1 MYWTDIFNKRGFSKI
16 TRPKTLEVVPKK
28 LLSKNSNKTSR
39 FLLTMFLLS
48 LKYPLKESCYFLFD
62 VKIVLGNF
70 LFLYSAQPKQS
81 ILLNKNAQRN
91 VYSIELTNHKE
102 GLVLLY
108 WCFLQTQI
116 LFKNPLWEC
125 KAQENRLGLT
135 NSICIKAS

>member
-1 MYWTDIFNKRGFSKI
+1 MYWTEIFNKRGFSKI
-16 TRPKTLEVVPKK
+16 TRPKTLEVVPKE

-81 ILLNKNAQRN
+81 IIEQKCAKKCLLNRAYKPQRRT
-91 VYSIELTNHKE
+91 SA
-102 GLVLLY
+102 LVLV
-108 WCFLQTQI
+108 FSS
-116 LFKNPLWEC
+116 NPNIV
-125 KAQENRLGLT
+125 QEPSVGMQSSRKQAWT
-135 NSICIKAS
+135 DKQHMHKAS

>member
-1 MYWTDIFNKRGFSKI
+1 MYWTDIFNEQGFSKI
-16 TRPKTLEVVPKK
+16 TRPKILEVVPKK

-81 ILLNKNAQRN
+81 IVEQNAQRN

-102 GLVLLY
+102 GLALLY
-108 WCFLQTQI
+108 WFFLQTQI
-116 LFKNPLWEC
+116 SFKYPLWEC
-125 KAQENRLGLT
+125 KAQA
-135 NSICIKAS
+135 KQA